1 MLPAPNYEDSLPPR
15 LYRLGQ
21 IATVGLTLCMSACDR
36 GEKKQLESK
45 LQSTQLELQ
54 EVRTHSADRDQL
66 YSEVVDAA
74 RFVSDIQL
82 ELSKVRSRSKPTNLS
97 PSDVERPNRSR
108 AELLGDVKEVL
119 SHLDSVEQRLTR
131 FEDKARATDSIR
143 AQLVSLQKTIA
154 SLRAAA
160 LDQQTQIENLSRELA
175 SVRTERDSLAD
186 KVVGMQDV
194 ENTVFIIAKP
204 LAELVKLGAVVEEGG
219 RKGFLGLG
227 GKKGTTLVPGRNL
240 READFTSI
248 DKTVDEVLPLPRA
261 DRRYKIVSRHDGR
274 LLSPPAAPDGTISSP
289 VKVVDPE
296 HFWSTS
302 RFLILVERAV
312 K

>member
-21 IATVGLTLCMSACDR
+21 FAIVGLTLCVSACDG

-45 LQSTQLELQ
+45 LQSAQLELQ
-54 EVRTHSADRDQL
+54 QVRTHTADRDQL
-66 YSEVVDAA
+66 YSEVIDAA

-82 ELSKVRSRSKPTNLS
+82 ELSKVRSRSKPKNLN
-97 PSDVERPNRSR
+97 PSDLERPNRSR

-175 SVRTERDSLAD
+175 SVRIERDSLAD

-204 LAELVKLGAVVEEGG
+204 LAELVQLGAVVEEGG

-240 READFTSI
+240 READFASI
-248 DKTVDEVLPLPRA
+248 DKTADEVLPLPRA

>member
-1 MLPAPNYEDSLPPR
+1 
-15 LYRLGQ
+15 
-21 IATVGLTLCMSACDR
+21 MSACD
-36 GEKKQLESK
+36 GGQKKQLESR

-54 EVRTHSADRDQL
+54 QVRSHSADRDKL
-66 YSEVVDAA
+66 YAEVIDAA

-82 ELSKVRSRSKPTNLS
+82 ELSKVRSRPKRKNLS
-97 PSDVERPNRSR
+97 PYDAERPNRSR
-108 AELLGDVKEVL
+108 AELLGDVKQVL
-119 SHLDSVEQRLTR
+119 SHLDSVEQQLTR
-131 FEDKARATDSIR
+131 FEGKARATDSIR

-160 LDQQTQIENLSRELA
+160 LEQQTQIENLSRELA
-175 SVRTERDSLAD
+175 SVRIERDSLAD

-204 LAELVKLGAVVEEGG
+204 QAELVQLGAVVEEGG

-227 GKKGTTLVPGRNL
+227 RKKGTTLVPGRNL

-248 DKTVDEVLPLPRA
+248 DKTADEVLPLPRA
-261 DRRYKIVSRHDGR
+261 DRRYKIVSRHDGK

>member
-21 IATVGLTLCMSACDR
+21 FAIVGLTLCVSACDR

-54 EVRTHSADRDQL
+54 QVRTHTADRDQL
-66 YSEVVDAA
+66 YSEVIDAA

-82 ELSKVRSRSKPTNLS
+82 ELSKVRSRSKSKNLS
-97 PSDVERPNRSR
+97 PSDLEHPNRSR
-108 AELLGDVKEVL
+108 AELLGDVKDVL

-131 FEDKARATDSIR
+131 FEGKARATDSIR

-204 LAELVKLGAVVEEGG
+204 LAELVKLGVVVEEGG

-240 READFTSI
+240 HEADFTSI
-248 DKTVDEVLPLPRA
+248 DKTADEVLPLPRA
-261 DRRYKIVSRHDGR
+261 DRRYKIVSRHDGK

-289 VKVVDPE
+289 VKVADPE

>member
-1 MLPAPNYEDSLPPR
+1 MLPAPNYEDSLTLR
-15 LYRLGQ
+15 HYRLGQ
-21 IATVGLTLCMSACDR
+21 FAIVGLTLCVSACDG

-45 LQSTQLELQ
+45 LRSAQLELQ
-54 EVRTHSADRDQL
+54 DVRTHTADRDQL
-66 YSEVVDAA
+66 YSEVIDAA

-82 ELSKVRSRSKPTNLS
+82 ELSKVRSRSKPKNLS
-97 PSDVERPNRSR
+97 SSERERPNRSR
-108 AELLGDVKEVL
+108 AELLGDVKQVL
-119 SHLDSVEQRLTR
+119 SHLDSVEQQLTR
-131 FEDKARATDSIR
+131 FEGKARATDSIR
-143 AQLVSLQKTIA
+143 AQLGSLQKTIA

-160 LDQQTQIENLSRELA
+160 LDQQTQIESLSRELA
-175 SVRTERDSLAD
+175 SVRVERDSLAD

-194 ENTVFIIAKP
+194 ENTVFVIAKP
-204 LAELVKLGAVVEEGG
+204 LTELVQLGAVVEEGG

-248 DKTVDEVLPLPRA
+248 DKTADEVLPLPRA
-261 DRRYKIVSRHDGR
+261 DRRYKIVSRHDGK